1 MEKHRQ
7 EVRLSFAPD
16 ISNEPLVCRLVQDYN
31 LELNILEAQISP
43 RKEGRLVLELLGAKD
58 DINNGIA
65 YLKQYGVRVLG
76 VSHDTERQEE
86 LCMHCGMCTAVC
98 SVRALSVD
106 AETRLVCF
114 DVEKCTS
121 CGLCTKVC
129 PVFAMRRDVQ
139 QMIL

>member
-1 MEKHRQ
+1 MEKQRQ

-16 ISNEPLVCRLVQDYN
+16 ISNEPLVCRLVQDYK
-31 LELNILEAQISP
+31 LEFNILEARISP
-43 RKEGRLVLELLGAKD
+43 RKEGHLVLELLGTQDSIKK
-58 DINNGIA
+58 GIA
-65 YLKQYGVRVLG
+65 YLKEYGVRVLG
-76 VSHDTERQEE
+76 VSHDTARQEE

-98 SVRALSVD
+98 SVRALHVD
-106 AETRLVCF
+106 VDTRLVRF
-114 DVEKCTS
+114 ERDKCTS